1 MQGSYLTNQFL
12 IAMPTMGDPNF
23 DKTVTFICEHNADGA
38 LGLVVNRPSGM
49 SLGDVF
55 GQMSLTPT
63 RDQIAEAPVL
73 QGGPVQPE
81 RGFVIHDAGGD
92 WGSTLPVSELIQV
105 TTSRD
110 ILESMAHG
118 DGPARSLVVLGYAGW
133 GAGQLE
139 GEMAANAW
147 LTVTAS
153 MDVLFDVPF
162 EQRWRAA
169 AALIGIDL
177 DNISS
182 EVGHA

>member
-1 MQGSYLTNQFL
+1 MQAGYLTNQFL

-55 GQMSLTPT
+55 GQMSLSPKQLELADT
-63 RDQIAEAPVL
+63 PVL

-81 RGFVIHDAGGD
+81 RGFVIHDAGGN
-92 WGSTLPVSELIQV
+92 WGSTLPVSDQIQV

-110 ILESMAHG
+110 ILESMAEG
-118 DGPARSLVVLGYAGW
+118 GGPARSLVVLGYAGW

-139 GEMAANAW
+139 SEMAANAW
-147 LTVTAS
+147 LTVPAN
-153 MDVLFDVPF
+153 MDVLFEVPF
-162 EQRWRAA
+162 EERWRAA

>member
-49 SLGDVF
+49 NLGDVF
-55 GQMSLTPT
+55 GQMSLTPK
-63 RDQIAEAPVL
+63 RDQMADVPVL

-110 ILESMAHG
+110 ILESMAQG

-139 GEMAANAW
+139 GELAANAW
-147 LTVTAS
+147 LTVPANV
-153 MDVLFDVPF
+153 DVLFDVPF

-182 EVGHA
+182 DVGHA